1 MSGDKVAIRGWTR
14 TQSRLGRKAAR
25 PVVVSGLLSSLLG
38 VGQAWCVATVLGQA
52 LVGLVAGGGGHT
64 LALRPVLIFAGL
76 ALLRAL
82 IMALSDT
89 ASAKAGI
96 NARRRL
102 RGEVLASILTGGPAL
117 LRKTHSGE
125 LATIAVDRVEALDG
139 FFARWVPASS
149 LWIAAPLLILVPVGF
164 IQPKAALVLGLCG
177 ATVPFGQALF
187 GIGAAVASRN
197 QFLAMTRLQARF
209 LDRVRGIATIVLAGR
224 ADDETQRLGEAAEEL
239 RKRTMKI
246 LRVAFLSSAS
256 IDCAMVVAL
265 VLIAIMDGKQAMA
278 LLSDGA
284 SPALAYT
291 LTSGLFVL
299 LVIPE
304 FFAPLRSLALAYQ
317 DRAHAQGAATA
328 ILDLPEAQPRSSPEG
343 ARTVN
348 ASGVMISL
356 EDVCFTWDPARGQAL
371 DHVSFTVPAG
381 ETLILAGPSGS
392 GKSTIME
399 LLLGFIQPDSGSV
412 RLNGAPLDT
421 IVPDSLSRMI
431 SWIGQKPVLFAGTL
445 RDNILFARQDAD
457 EADLMAAVKAAA
469 VDQFL
474 PSLPDGLETRIG
486 EGGFGLSGG
495 QAQRI
500 AIARAYLKNAPILLL
515 DEPTAHLDPATEK
528 SVFESLQRLALRRT
542 VVLATHSAAVHMFN
556 GRRVDLHMGRVVT
569 RQGAA

>member
-1 MSGDKVAIRGWTR
+1 MSGDKAAIRGWTR
-14 TQSRLGRKAAR
+14 TQSRLGRQAAR
-25 PVVVSGLLSSLLG
+25 PVIIFGLLSSLLG
-38 VGQAWCVATVLGQA
+38 VGQAWCVATVLGHA
-52 LVGLVAGGGGHT
+52 LMGLVPGTAVSS
-64 LALRPVLIFAGL
+64 LPVWPVFAFAGL

-89 ASAKAGI
+89 SAAKAGI
-96 NARRRL
+96 DARRRL
-102 RGEVLASILTGGPAL
+102 RGEVLTSILTGGPAL

-139 FFARWVPASS
+139 FFARWVPASA
-149 LWIAAPLLILVPVGF
+149 LWIAAPILILLPVAF
-164 IQPKAALVLGLCG
+164 IQPRAAVVLGLCG
-177 ATVPFGQALF
+177 ATVPFGQAVF

-209 LDRVRGIATIVLAGR
+209 LDRVKGIATIVLAGR
-224 ADDETQRLGEAAEEL
+224 AEDETQRLGQAAEEL
-239 RKRTMKI
+239 RQRTMKI

-265 VLIAIMDGKQAMA
+265 VLVAVMDGRQAMLLLANGPSSA
-278 LLSDGA
+278 LT
-284 SPALAYT
+284 YT

-299 LVIPE
+299 LLIPE
-304 FFAPLRSLALAYQ
+304 FFAPLRALALAYQ

-328 ILDLPEAQPRSSPEG
+328 ILDLPEALPRPSPDG

-356 EDVCFTWDPARGQAL
+356 EDVSFTWDPARGPAL

-412 RLNGAPLDT
+412 RLNGAPLDS
-421 IVPDSLSRMI
+421 IVPDALSRMI

-445 RDNILFARQDAD
+445 KENILFARPDAD
-457 EADLMAAVKAAA
+457 DADLLAAVKAAA

-556 GRRVDLHMGRVVT
+556 GRRVDLNLGRVVT

>member
-1 MSGDKVAIRGWTR
+1 MSGDKAAIRGWTR
-14 TQSRLGRKAAR
+14 TQSRLGRQAAR
-25 PVVVSGLLSSLLG
+25 PVVIFGMLSSLLG
-38 VGQAWCVATVLGQA
+38 VGQAWCVATVLGHT
-52 LVGLVAGGGGHT
+52 LVGLVAGAGVQAVGWLPLLG
-64 LALRPVLIFAGL
+64 FAGL

-89 ASAKAGI
+89 AAAKAGI

-102 RGEVLASILTGGPAL
+102 RGEVLLSILAGGPAL
-117 LRKTHSGE
+117 LRKTHSGD
-125 LATIAVDRVEALDG
+125 LAAIAVDRVEALDG
-139 FFARWVPASS
+139 FFARWVPSS
-149 LWIAAPLLILVPVGF
+149 TLWIAAPILILVPVAF
-164 IQPKAALVLGLCG
+164 IQPRAALILGLCG

-209 LDRVRGIATIVLAGR
+209 LDRVKGIATIVLAGR
-224 ADDETQRLGEAAEEL
+224 ADDETRRLAEAADDL
-239 RKRTMKI
+239 RRRTMKI

-265 VLIAIMDGKQAMA
+265 VLIAVTDGKQAML
-278 LLSDGA
+278 LLSGGA
-284 SPALAYT
+284 SQALAHT
-291 LTSGLFVL
+291 LVSGLFVL
-299 LVIPE
+299 LIIPE
-304 FFAPLRSLALAYQ
+304 FFAPLRALALAYQ

-328 ILDLPEAQPRSSPEG
+328 ILDLPKTQPRASGEA
-343 ARTVN
+343 ARTVS

-356 EDVCFTWDPARGQAL
+356 EDVSFTWDPARGPAL

-399 LLLGFIQPDSGSV
+399 LLLGFIQPDCGSV

-445 RDNILFARQDAD
+445 RENILFARQDAD
-457 EADLMAAVKAAA
+457 EADLLAAVKAAA

-500 AIARAYLKNAPILLL
+500 AIARAYLKNAPVLLL

-556 GRRVDLHMGRVVT
+556 GRRVDLQMGRVVS

>member
-1 MSGDKVAIRGWTR
+1 MSGDKAAIRGWTR
-14 TQSRLGRKAAR
+14 TQSRLGRQAAR
-25 PVVVSGLLSSLLG
+25 PVVVFGLLSSLLG
-38 VGQAWCVATVLGQA
+38 VGQAWCVATVLGHA
-52 LVGLVAGGGGHT
+52 LVGLVSGGGAPT
-64 LALRPVLIFAGL
+64 LVLWPILAFAGL

-89 ASAKAGI
+89 AAAKAGI
-96 NARRRL
+96 DARRRL
-102 RGEVLASILTGGPAL
+102 RGEVLTSILTGGPAL

-139 FFARWVPASS
+139 FFGRWVPASV
-149 LWIAAPLLILVPVGF
+149 LWIAAPLLILLPVGF
-164 IQPKAALVLGLCG
+164 IQPRAALVLGLCG
-177 ATVPFGQALF
+177 ASVPFGQALF
-187 GIGAAVASRN
+187 GIGAAVASRK

-209 LDRVRGIATIVLAGR
+209 LDRVKGIATIVLAGR
-224 ADDETQRLGEAAEEL
+224 ADDETERLGQAAEEL
-239 RKRTMKI
+239 RLRTMKI

-256 IDCAMVVAL
+256 IDCAMVIAL

-278 LLSDGA
+278 LLSGGV

-304 FFAPLRSLALAYQ
+304 FFAPLRGLALAYQ

-328 ILDLPEAQPRSSPEG
+328 ILDLPEALPRPSPDG

-348 ASGVMISL
+348 ASGVMVSL
-356 EDVCFTWDPARGQAL
+356 EDVCFTWDPARGPAL
-371 DHVSFTVPAG
+371 DRVSFTVPAG

-412 RLNGAPLDT
+412 RFNGAPLDS
-421 IVPDSLSRMI
+421 IVPDSLSRMV

-445 RDNILFARQDAD
+445 KDNILFARPDAD

-556 GRRVDLHMGRVVT
+556 GRRVDLQMGRVVA

>member
-1 MSGDKVAIRGWTR
+1 MSGDKAAIRGWTR
-14 TQSRLGRKAAR
+14 TQSRLGRQAAR
-25 PVVVSGLLSSLLG
+25 PVVVFGLLSSLLG
-38 VGQAWCVATVLGQA
+38 VGQAWCVATVLGHA
-52 LVGLVAGGGGHT
+52 LVGLVSGGSAQT
-64 LALRPVLIFAGL
+64 LALWPVLAFAGL

-89 ASAKAGI
+89 AAAKAGI
-96 NARRRL
+96 DARRRL

-125 LATIAVDRVEALDG
+125 LATIAVDRIEALDG
-139 FFARWVPASS
+139 FFARWVPASV
-149 LWIAAPLLILVPVGF
+149 LWIAAPLLILLPVAF
-164 IQPKAALVLGLCG
+164 VQPRAALVLGLCG
-177 ATVPFGQALF
+177 AAVPFGQALF

-209 LDRVRGIATIVLAGR
+209 LDRVKGIATIVLAGR
-224 ADDETQRLGEAAEEL
+224 ADDETERLGQAAEEL
-239 RKRTMKI
+239 RQRTMKI

-278 LLSDGA
+278 LLSGGV

-304 FFAPLRSLALAYQ
+304 FFAPLRGLALAYQ

-328 ILDLPEAQPRSSPEG
+328 ILDLPEAQPRPSPDG

-348 ASGVMISL
+348 ASGVMVSL
-356 EDVCFTWDPARGQAL
+356 EDVCFTWDPARGPAL

-412 RLNGAPLDT
+412 RFNGAPLDS

-445 RDNILFARQDAD
+445 KDNILFARPDAD

-556 GRRVDLHMGRVVT
+556 GRRVDLQMGRVVA

>member
-1 MSGDKVAIRGWTR
+1 
-14 TQSRLGRKAAR
+14 
-25 PVVVSGLLSSLLG
+25 
-38 VGQAWCVATVLGQA
+38 
-52 LVGLVAGGGGHT
+52 
-64 LALRPVLIFAGL
+64 
-76 ALLRAL
+76 
-82 IMALSDT
+82 MALSDT

>member
-1 MSGDKVAIRGWTR
+1 MSGDKAAIRGWTR
-14 TQSRLGRKAAR
+14 TQSRLGRQAAR
-25 PVVVSGLLSSLLG
+25 PVVVFGLLSSLLG
-38 VGQAWCVATVLGQA
+38 VGQAWCVATVLGHA
-52 LVGLVAGGGGHT
+52 LVGLVSSGSAQT
-64 LALRPVLIFAGL
+64 LALWPVLAFAGL

-89 ASAKAGI
+89 AAAKAGI
-96 NARRRL
+96 DARRRL

-125 LATIAVDRVEALDG
+125 LATIAVDRIEALDG
-139 FFARWVPASS
+139 FFARWVPASV
-149 LWIAAPLLILVPVGF
+149 LWIAAPLLILLPVAF
-164 IQPKAALVLGLCG
+164 VQPRAALVLGLCG
-177 ATVPFGQALF
+177 AAVPFGQALF

-209 LDRVRGIATIVLAGR
+209 LDRVKGIATIVLAGR
-224 ADDETQRLGEAAEEL
+224 ADDETERLGQAAEEL
-239 RKRTMKI
+239 RQRTMKI

-278 LLSDGA
+278 LLSGGV

-291 LTSGLFVL
+291 LISGLFVL

-304 FFAPLRSLALAYQ
+304 FFAPLRGLALAYQ

-328 ILDLPEAQPRSSPEG
+328 ILDLPEAQPRPSPDG

-348 ASGVMISL
+348 ASGVMVSL
-356 EDVCFTWDPARGQAL
+356 EDVCFTWDPARGPAL

-412 RLNGAPLDT
+412 RFNGAPLDS

-445 RDNILFARQDAD
+445 KDNILFARPDAD

-556 GRRVDLHMGRVVT
+556 GRRVDLQMGRVVA